1 MVLSLILTVFLAQ
14 SAVAGPA
21 PYADA
26 ALEVWKS
33 SLAVVMQD
41 STKALGLYLHYSNRS
56 SFKIVKESVEV
67 SIFNPAGKFLFKK
80 TFEDSIVLDPL
91 QKFENPNYFS
101 FKNNAFVKDEPADR
115 LWAVAQAGS
124 ARIKARVLK
133 VVLEDGTVLLP
144 KPAGKE

>member
-1 MVLSLILTVFLAQ
+1 MVSSLVLAVFLAQ
-14 SAVAGPA
+14 SAAAGPA
-21 PYADA
+21 PYADE

-33 SLAVVMQD
+33 SLAVVTQD

-56 SFKIVKESVEV
+56 SFKVVKESVDV
-67 SIFNPAGKFLFKK
+67 SIFDRAGKFLFRK
-80 TFEDSIVLDPL
+80 TFEDSIVLDPHR
-91 QKFENPNYFS
+91 KFENPNYFS

-115 LWAVAQAGS
+115 LWAAAQAGS

-144 KPAGKE
+144 KPARKD

>member
-1 MVLSLILTVFLAQ
+1 MVSSLIATVFLAQ
-14 SAVAGPA
+14 AAVAGSV

-33 SLAVVMQD
+33 SLAVVAQD
-41 STKALGLYLHYSNRS
+41 STKAVGLYLHYSNRS
-56 SFKIVKESVEV
+56 SFRIVKESVEV
-67 SIFNPAGKFLFKK
+67 SIFGPEGKFLFKK
-80 TFEDSIVLDPL
+80 TFEDSIVLDPR
-91 QKFENPNYFS
+91 QKSENPNYFS

-115 LWAVAQAGS
+115 LWAVAQAGT

-144 KPAGKE
+144 KPAVKD